1 MTLRLLQ
8 RPAARLHLRGRPEGC
23 DSERGSVTIQHVFLM
38 PALFTL
44 MFVFVQGAMFYQGR
58 AVALAAA
65 EEGVR
70 VAAAEQG
77 TAYSGIAAANQYIDQ
92 TTIGLS
98 STSVTGT
105 RTAAQAVITVR
116 THTVSLVPGWRPT
129 ITQSATLPV
138 ERLT

>member
-1 MTLRLLQ
+1 MRQ
-8 RPAARLHLRGRPEGC
+8 QPAARAHLRGRPEASN
-23 DSERGSVTIQHVFLM
+23 SERGSVSIQHVFLL
-38 PALFTL
+38 PFLFTL
-44 MFVFVQGAMFYQGR
+44 MFVFVQGAMLYQGR

-70 VAAAEQG
+70 VAAAEQS
-77 TAYSGIAAANQYIDQ
+77 TAYAGIAAANQYIAQ

-98 STSVTGT
+98 GTSVTGS
-105 RTAAQAVITVR
+105 RTATQAVISVV